1 VVVVTVDKELSARA
15 RLIEATRR
23 LVAERGF
30 DVSVRQI
37 AAEAGVTHGLV
48 LHHFGGKDGLIAQ
61 TTDSVLQHARS
72 LLDGFPHSASADVV
86 GDLRLIVEEFV
97 AGDRETSQY
106 MARVISRGDAHASAL
121 FNGLVDAVVGVVERL
136 VESGHIPGETDVAMR
151 SVQLATMEL
160 GLLILAPLVANRCD
174 VESIHHP
181 QFVRRWF
188 DSELSMLFGNNPQGT
203 LSPG

>member
-1 VVVVTVDKELSARA
+1 VVLVTMETELSARE

-37 AAEAGVTHGLV
+37 AVEAGVTHGLV
-48 LHHFGGKDGLIAQ
+48 LHHFGGKDGLISH
-61 TTDSVLQHARS
+61 TTESVLQHARS
-72 LLDGFPHSASADVV
+72 LLEGFPGAATADVV
-86 GDLRLIVEEFV
+86 SDLRLIVEEFV

-106 MARVISRGDAHASAL
+106 MARVISRGDAHAAAL
-121 FNGLVDAVVGVVERL
+121 FNGLVDAVAGVVERL
-136 VESGHIPGETDVAMR
+136 VGSGHIPAETDIAMR

-160 GLLILAPLVANRCD
+160 GLLILAPMVADRCD
-174 VESIHHP
+174 VESIHEP

-188 DSELSMLFGNNPQGT
+188 DSELSMLFGHNPQGT
-203 LSPG
+203 FSPG